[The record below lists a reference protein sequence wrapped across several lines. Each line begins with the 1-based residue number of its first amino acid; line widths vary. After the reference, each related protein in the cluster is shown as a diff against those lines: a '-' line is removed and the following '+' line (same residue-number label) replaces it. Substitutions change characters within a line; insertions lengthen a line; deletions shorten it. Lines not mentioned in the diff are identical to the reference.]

1 MENIYASSVARCV
14 FVWIAIVVFIIGFI
28 WNFIV
33 QKRLS
38 SKVGE
43 IADTVQDGLITAVS
57 FIPGYGTA
65 VGAGASALKWLG
77 KYGGRALMGISAYFL
92 LIYEAFW
99 NPWRH
104 LKGVKHEDIKRLVEE
119 AKKSD

>member
-14 FVWIAIVVFIIGFI
+14 FMWIAIVVFIIGFI

-38 SKVGE
+38 TKAGE
-43 IADTVQDGLITAVS
+43 IADTVQDGIIVAAS

-65 VGAGASALKWLG
+65 VGAGASALKWLKNCGG
-77 KYGGRALMGISAYFL
+77 KALMGISAFFI

-99 NPWRH
+99 NPWKH
-104 LKGVKHEDIKRLVEE
+104 LKGVKHEDIKKLVEA